1 MEEQEKNTP
10 KTPTTNPSPNQT
22 QTQPYA
28 PITFTKIRKVS
39 AQIGRKKKYFA
50 IQQIWF
56 LLSLL
61 PNDLKFICNLWS

>member
-39 AQIGRKKKYFA
+39 AQIGRKKNTLQYSRFGFSYHCFPM
-50 IQQIWF
+50 I
-56 LLSLL
+56 
-61 PNDLKFICNLWS
+61 